1 MKYKHLNLKYA
12 LINCF
17 YYMLMCGAMG
27 FANNYLQ
34 YKEFGTSLIGMIL
47 TVVSIG
53 ALIGQTGMAPVVDHS
68 EKINEKRFILITLA
82 VTSLSF
88 LLIGFL
94 PDGSP
99 LIILFWILGGA
110 FGSMGLP
117 YLNSIAF
124 IYEKEGQKINYG
136 LGRGIGSVSYAV
148 AGFIIGQLI
157 SRINA
162 GILSYWLFITGF
174 ITFLCV
180 LSLQVPERVKTDEG
194 NHKKEEKKIG
204 YGAFFRKYH
213 DILLVCLSLI
223 CLFFCH
229 MLINS
234 FMLDVIRNIGGNA
247 ADQGNATFIQAM
259 VEMPPLFAFAWLLKK
274 YGVDHLMLWGAVFYS
289 IKHVLVLIAP
299 NMTVYYI
306 AMVLQMVSYAVIV
319 PGMVYFADAHIAPED
334 RNQGQAI
341 MTAMT
346 TIGNLLA
353 SFFGGVMISSFGV
366 HTALFIGTVISVI
379 GTILMIAGILKLK
392 KEPPVKS
399 EL

>member
-12 LINCF
+12 FINCF

-34 YKEFGTSLIGMIL
+34 YKEFGTSLIGIIL

-68 EKINEKRFILITLA
+68 EKLNEKRFILITLV
-82 VTSLSF
+82 VTSISF
-88 LLIGFL
+88 LLIAFL

-136 LGRGIGSVSYAV
+136 LGRGIGSASYAV

-157 SRINA
+157 SRMNA
-162 GILSYWLFITGF
+162 GILPYWLFIMGVLTF
-174 ITFLCV
+174 ISV
-180 LSLQVPERVKTDEG
+180 LSLPVPERIRG
-194 NHKKEEKKIG
+194 EEKDIEKEKTGKKTG

-213 DILLVCLSLI
+213 DILLVCISLI

-274 YGVDHLMLWGAVFYS
+274 CGVDKLMLIGAVFYS
-289 IKHVLVLIAP
+289 IKHILVLIAP

-306 AMVLQMVSYAVIV
+306 AMVLQMFSYAIIV
-319 PGMVYFADAHIAPED
+319 PGMVYFADEHIAAED

-353 SFFGGVMISSFGV
+353 SFCGGMMISALGV
-366 HTALFIGTVISVI
+366 HTALLIGTVISVI
-379 GTILMIAGILKLK
+379 GTILMAVGIM
-392 KEPPVKS
+392 KS
-399 EL
+399 AKDKREL